1 MQCREQNR
9 TLKVFQNKSNLENQN
24 VSLVN
29 CFRLGNMSEDM
40 AVKMRRALKIEFT
53 NYKIN
58 KRRIQTKM
66 KIVKIYFLQYLT
78 HSHFISSPTYYFLY
92 LVDLSLSHEYSVP
105 YDNSSFYD
113 FHFSH
118 HTFLVNFFPFFLPLL
133 FRSIPK
139 KSYWQQGLKIG
150 LRAAGGKMIIIFFCS
165 KIAAARKERCQSNAL
180 NVTQFLDSQLT
191 SSHFVSAFSFH
202 FCFMYVTAIR

>member
-1 MQCREQNR
+1 
-9 TLKVFQNKSNLENQN
+9 
-24 VSLVN
+24 
-29 CFRLGNMSEDM
+29 
-40 AVKMRRALKIEFT
+40 
-53 NYKIN
+53 
-58 KRRIQTKM
+58 M

-78 HSHFISSPTYYFLY
+78 HSHFISSRTYYFLY

-139 KSYWQQGLKIG
+139 KVILALGPENRPPNS
-150 LRAAGGKMIIIFFCS
+150 RREDDNHFFLFEDCCGTQ
-165 KIAAARKERCQSNAL
+165 RKVSNAL

-191 SSHFVSAFSFH
+191 SNHFVSAFSFH
-202 FCFMYVTAIR
+202 FCFICDSDQVIESLMKTFF